1 VVNLSHDQTATSLPQ
16 RFDGTEWNIIE
27 ALLPRPTGGRPRK
40 WPLIEILNAI
50 FYIVRSGCAWR
61 MLPHDLPPW
70 KTVYTQFWRWRQ
82 DDTWEKINAALVEAV
97 RQDAGREPQP
107 SAAVIDSQSVK
118 TREGGEER
126 GVDVHKQVSGR
137 KRHIVVDT
145 LGLLL
150 LVVVHSAGI
159 PDGTGGRLTLQCLFE
174 RIKRSVHNC
183 WCRLKLI
190 WADGAYEDIVD
201 WVKRQFGWTLEIVR
215 RPAQAKGF
223 VVLPRRWVVERTFA
237 WLGRFR
243 RLSKD
248 YERRTASSEAMVYI
262 ASIRR
267 MVKGLAAHA

>member
-1 VVNLSHDQTATSLPQ
+1 MTTQRQAYPSDLTEAEFNVIKPLLPQ
-16 RFDGTEWNIIE
+16 
-27 ALLPRPTGGRPRK
+27 PKGGRPRK
-40 WPLIEILNAI
+40 WLLIEILHAI
-50 FYIVRSGCAWR
+50 FYVVRGGCAWR

-70 KTVYTQFWRWRQ
+70 KTVYTQFWRWRK
-82 DDTWEKINAALVEAV
+82 DGTWEKINAALVKAMRE
-97 RQDAGREPQP
+97 RAGRAAQP

-150 LVVVHSAGI
+150 LVVVHSAGL
-159 PDGTGGRLTLQCLFE
+159 PDGTGGKLTLHALFE
-174 RIKRSVHNC
+174 RIKRSVHNR

-201 WVKRQFGWTLEIVR
+201 WVKQQFGWTLEIVR

-237 WLGRFR
+237 WLSRFR

-248 YERRTASSEAMVYI
+248 YERRTTSSEAMVYI

-267 MVKGLAAHA
+267 MVKCLAAHA